1 MKTDTKTFAFRC
13 PECGST
19 TIGQLSVFDL
29 AERVTHI
36 QCAECKDSE
45 LVITRTNDS
54 KLRISVPCFACP
66 SPHYYTVS
74 PSVIFSNPIFT
85 LRCSYT
91 GFDIF
96 FIGDKENVFTAL
108 DESDELLR
116 TLFEPEFDEAEKELD
131 EDWEDID
138 DIDGEDFDDD
148 EDYDDDL
155 FGEDGHEC
163 HCGHDHGCGCGHDHS
178 HECGC
183 DHNHGHECDCEKDSA
198 IKPFTSY
205 RKASRE
211 AEEEAKSSAPRSPR
225 EIGDCTDPVIMSE
238 VIYLIH
244 DLAEEDKISC
254 SCGSKKIAL
263 ALGYDSVVLTC
274 ASCGRMKK
282 IPAVSESDR
291 IALEEITQLTI

>member
-1 MKTDTKTFAFRC
+1 MKTDTKTLAFRC

-19 TIGQLSVFDL
+19 TLGQLSVFNL
-29 AERVTHI
+29 SEKVTHI
-36 QCAECKDSE
+36 KCADCKGSD
-45 LVITRTNDS
+45 LVITRTNDG
-54 KLRISVPCFACP
+54 KLRLSVPCFACP

-74 PSVIFSNPIFT
+74 PSIFFSNPIFT

-96 FIGDKENVFTAL
+96 FIGDKENVLKAL

-116 TLFEPEFDEAEKELD
+116 TLFEPEFDETEKELD
-131 EDWEDID
+131 DDWEDLD
-138 DIDGEDFDDD
+138 DDFDDDDFEDFDDD
-148 EDYDDDL
+148 EFDDDD
-155 FGEDGHEC
+155 FEGCD
-163 HCGHDHGCGCGHDHS
+163 CGHDHDCGCA
-178 HECGC
+178 HER
-183 DHNHGHECDCEKDSA
+183 NHECDCGHHRECSCGKDSA
-198 IKPFTSY
+198 IKPFADY
-205 RKASRE
+205 RKASKE
-211 AEEEAKSSAPRSPR
+211 ADEEAKNSAPRSPR
-225 EIGDCTDPVIMSE
+225 EVGDCTDPVIMSE

-291 IALEEITQLTI
+291 IALEEITKLTI